1 MSLATRYRAACRAL
15 GIPVWQLGMRTSSR
29 FERVVTVDTDTGD
42 PACAEAGATED
53 DCACVWM
60 PLDLVEPDFSDPA
73 TLGCLLAAAREAWAC
88 PILRTSWE
96 GPDLSP
102 GEPLPETGRM
112 FWRAWLP
119 GYPVGYG
126 ATEAE
131 ALVAALE
138 SAAARKGSQS

>member
-15 GIPVWQLGMRTSSR
+15 GIPVWRLGMLAAFPSGRTVR
-29 FERVVTVDTDTGD
+29 IEHPDGLLPADDVVGR
-42 PACAEAGATED
+42 
-53 DCACVWM
+53 
-60 PLDLVEPDFSDPA
+60 PDFSDPA
-73 TLGCLLAAAREAWAC
+73 TLGCLLAVVREVWAC

-102 GEPLPETGRM
+102 GEPLPETTPGHR

-119 GYPVGYG
+119 GHPIGYG
-126 ATEAE
+126 ATEAG

-138 SAAARKGSQS
+138 AAAACRGQS

>member
-15 GIPVWQLGMRTSSR
+15 GIPVWQLGMLAAFPSGRTLR
-29 FERVVTVDTDTGD
+29 IEHPDGLRPADDVVGR
-42 PACAEAGATED
+42 
-53 DCACVWM
+53 
-60 PLDLVEPDFSDPA
+60 PDFSDPA
-73 TLGCLLAAAREAWAC
+73 TLGCLLTVVREAWAC

-102 GEPLPETGRM
+102 GEPPPETGRM